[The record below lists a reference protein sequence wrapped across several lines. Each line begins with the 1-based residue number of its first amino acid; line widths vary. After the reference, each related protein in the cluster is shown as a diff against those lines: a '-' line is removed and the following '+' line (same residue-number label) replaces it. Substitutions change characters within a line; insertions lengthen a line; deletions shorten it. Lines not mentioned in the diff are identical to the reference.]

1 MTVPIYV
8 VAMVISLSM
17 GWNADRTNQKAYH
30 IIAATIWSAV
40 SFVICA
46 TVKKA
51 AVRQVVE
58 SSMMSLGLTTFLSDT
73 PLSHSVEPVSGPRSP
88 SSCRTW

>member
-1 MTVPIYV
+1 MLSVSRLLITPMPKITHASKTVMTVPIYV
-8 VAMVISLSM
+8 VAMVISLAM

-30 IIAATIWSAV
+30 IVAATAWSAV

-51 AVRQVVE
+51 AVR
-58 SSMMSLGLTTFLSDT
+58 
-73 PLSHSVEPVSGPRSP
+73 
-88 SSCRTW
+88 